1 MGASNSEQSRTNY
14 FSLKAKTSDTDPTPF
29 FGKNTKTGN
38 GWEITEKYDSMDGNL
53 TDIEYSTYVYE
64 GETKHKCKLILNDND
79 GTRNS
84 VESNFNNLLY
94 SLLNSLASCEPGFIN
109 MNLSLGKAKIIDGK
123 EGKRYPSIWVKN
135 NGEEVK
141 WKYGAEQLP
150 RPEKIKAGS
159 KTVLDDTK
167 VIEFWTKVIDNEI
180 KPKLKAKPKDASV
193 EAGEP
198 IISPSHL
205 DLPF

>member
-1 MGASNSEQSRTNY
+1 MGAHNSEHSQMNFY
-14 FSLKAKTSDTDPTPF
+14 NLKAKTSDTDPSPF

-38 GWEITEKYDSMDGNL
+38 GWEITEKYDSMNGNL
-53 TDIEYSTYVYE
+53 AGIEHSTYEYE
-64 GETKHKCKLILNDND
+64 GETKHKCKLILKDAD
-79 GTRNS
+79 GTKNS

-94 SLLNSLASCEPGFIN
+94 SLLNSLANCEPGFIA

-123 EGKRYPSIWVKN
+123 EGKRYPSIWLKN

-141 WKYGAEQLP
+141 WKYSADQLP

-167 VIEFWTKVIDNEI
+167 VIEFWKNVISEI
-180 KPKLKAKPKDASV
+180 KPKLKDKAKTV
-193 EAGEP
+193 EAGNVEP
-198 IISPSHL
+198 IPSPHDQ